1 MRIYAYARVSSKDQ
15 NLDRQIVELK
25 KHVDDRYIFTDKQSG
40 KDMERPQYQLLRKVA
55 QRDDVIYIKSL
66 DRLGRNKQ
74 QIKDELEYYKSEGVR
89 IKILDIPTTMME
101 IQVGQEWLIDM
112 INNLLLEVLSTMA
125 EQERINIRTR
135 QAEGI
140 AEAQANGKH
149 LGRPKAEYPKEWQE
163 VYEKWK
169 AKEITAIKAMEQLGL
184 KKNTYYKLVKQYEQ
198 QQRLKNNC
206 KGIIEC

>member
-1 MRIYAYARVSSKDQ
+1 MRIYGYARVSTKEQ

-25 KHVDDRYIFTDKQSG
+25 KYVDERYIFTDKQSG
-40 KDMERPQYQLLRKVA
+40 KDMDRPQYQLLRKVA
-55 QRDDVIYIKSL
+55 QKGDTIYIKSL

-74 QIKDELEYYKSEGVR
+74 QIKEELEYYKSEGVR
-89 IKILDIPTTMME
+89 VKILDIPTTMMD

-140 AEAQANGKH
+140 EALKNRNGGKGI
-149 LGRPKAEYPKEWQE
+149 GRPKAEYPKEWQE
-163 VYEKWK
+163 VYKQWK
-169 AKEITAIKAMEQLGL
+169 AEEITAVKAMEQLEL
-184 KKNTYYKLVKQYEQ
+184 KKNTFYKLVKQYET
-198 QQRLKNNC
+198 K
-206 KGIIEC
+206 